1 MQITGNH
8 QMARIVRHNDESVR
22 EGYIRN
28 GGKEVKLFTSS
39 LKAFQCNNR
48 IVMAQRKHLD
58 DFLCGRIIG
67 RLECGRTQLEVSE
80 ELGIAQ
86 SVISRLWQR
95 FQDDGNVSRCYSTGR
110 PRVTTPNEDRYL
122 AVTAKRNRRST
133 ASDLSPQLSS
143 ATAWSREHALWTP
156 QQWSCVMF
164 SDESRFSLQS
174 DSRRTFIWR
183 APGTRYHQENTI
195 ERHRYGGAGWLVWGG
210 IILGSRTD
218 LHVQSVTMTGH
229 IYRDVI
235 LEQHVRLFRG
245 AMGAEFLFMDDNAR
259 PHRANIVDECLQ
271 SEDITRMDWLAY
283 SPDLN
288 PIEHVWDM
296 LGRRIADRQLPPTC
310 LPELRRALLAE
321 WCNIPQDQIG
331 ERVNLIITHLFMPD
345 SGRNCSSASLIIYD
359 GDQPDSPLNQ
369 QICGTRSPPPILSR
383 GSIMHVVLTRGVFRA
398 TYGPAST
405 HCGGAYKSPEGTFGS
420 PGYPNNYDMDTE
432 CVWTIEAAVGNRVHL
447 AFETFNLEDSDYCN
461 KDYVEIHEE
470 SESGKFIGRYC
481 GSRLPSNLTDAPKL
495 WIKFRSDDIDTQRGF
510 LAHFELKREVILNA
524 QEGEIASPGY
534 PDLYHGREEFRW
546 TVYVP
551 FGMRVSV
558 QFTEIAITN
567 ISPESGCVSQV
578 QIFDGMDDQA
588 PSLGAF
594 CGYQLP
600 EPVISTGSVIYI
612 KFEPKF
618 YHYTGKFYLKW
629 IATSESGI
637 VVDLPQTPQ

>member
-28 GGKEVKLFTSS
+28 GGKEVKLFTSA

-48 IVMAQRKHLD
+48 IAMAQRKHLD
-58 DFLCGRIIG
+58 DFLRGRIIG

-95 FQDDGNVSRCYSTGR
+95 FQDDVNVSRCYSTGR

-133 ASDLSPQLSS
+133 ASDLSRLLSS
-143 ATAWSREHALWTP
+143 ARGTTVSWQTVYRRLGHIGLYARRPVRCVPLTATHCRLRLSWSREHALWTP

-195 ERHRYGGAGWLVWGG
+195 ERHRYGGAGWLAWGG

-259 PHRANIVDECLQ
+259 PHRANIVDEYLQ
-271 SEDITRMDWLAY
+271 SEDITRMDWPAY

-296 LGRRIADRQLPPTC
+296 LGRRIAARQPPPTC
-310 LPELRRALLAE
+310 LPELRRALLDE
-321 WCNIPQDQIG
+321 WCNIPQDQID
-331 ERVNLIITHLFMPD
+331 NLILSVPRRCKACIAS
-345 SGRNCSSASLIIYD
+345 SGR
-359 GDQPDSPLNQ
+359 
-369 QICGTRSPPPILSR
+369 
-383 GSIMHVVLTRGVFRA
+383 H
-398 TYGPAST
+398 
-405 HCGGAYKSPEGTFGS
+405 
-420 PGYPNNYDMDTE
+420 
-432 CVWTIEAAVGNRVHL
+432 
-447 AFETFNLEDSDYCN
+447 
-461 KDYVEIHEE
+461 
-470 SESGKFIGRYC
+470 
-481 GSRLPSNLTDAPKL
+481 
-495 WIKFRSDDIDTQRGF
+495 
-510 LAHFELKREVILNA
+510 
-524 QEGEIASPGY
+524 
-534 PDLYHGREEFRW
+534 
-546 TVYVP
+546 
-551 FGMRVSV
+551 
-558 QFTEIAITN
+558 
-567 ISPESGCVSQV
+567 
-578 QIFDGMDDQA
+578 
-588 PSLGAF
+588 
-594 CGYQLP
+594 
-600 EPVISTGSVIYI
+600 
-612 KFEPKF
+612 
-618 YHYTGKFYLKW
+618 
-629 IATSESGI
+629 
-637 VVDLPQTPQ
+637 TPY

>member
-28 GGKEVKLFTSS
+28 GGKEVKLFTSA

-58 DFLCGRIIG
+58 DFLRGRIIG

-133 ASDLSPQLSS
+133 ASDLSRQLSS
-143 ATAWSREHALWTP
+143 ATGTTVSRQTVYRRLGHIGLYARRPVRCVPLTATHCRLRLAWSRERALWTP

-218 LHVQSVTMTGH
+218 LHVQSVTMTCH

-271 SEDITRMDWLAY
+271 
-283 SPDLN
+283 
-288 PIEHVWDM
+288 
-296 LGRRIADRQLPPTC
+296 
-310 LPELRRALLAE
+310 
-321 WCNIPQDQIG
+321 
-331 ERVNLIITHLFMPD
+331 
-345 SGRNCSSASLIIYD
+345 
-359 GDQPDSPLNQ
+359 
-369 QICGTRSPPPILSR
+369 
-383 GSIMHVVLTRGVFRA
+383 
-398 TYGPAST
+398 
-405 HCGGAYKSPEGTFGS
+405 
-420 PGYPNNYDMDTE
+420 
-432 CVWTIEAAVGNRVHL
+432 
-447 AFETFNLEDSDYCN
+447 
-461 KDYVEIHEE
+461 
-470 SESGKFIGRYC
+470 
-481 GSRLPSNLTDAPKL
+481 
-495 WIKFRSDDIDTQRGF
+495 
-510 LAHFELKREVILNA
+510 
-524 QEGEIASPGY
+524 
-534 PDLYHGREEFRW
+534 
-546 TVYVP
+546 
-551 FGMRVSV
+551 
-558 QFTEIAITN
+558 
-567 ISPESGCVSQV
+567 
-578 QIFDGMDDQA
+578 
-588 PSLGAF
+588 
-594 CGYQLP
+594 
-600 EPVISTGSVIYI
+600 
-612 KFEPKF
+612 
-618 YHYTGKFYLKW
+618 
-629 IATSESGI
+629 
-637 VVDLPQTPQ
+637 